1 MFYSGTPVLGASPIS
16 CPGKS
21 SDINMN
27 QENPVVAFIGI
38 VLFCKI
44 AYNILNEIL
53 IESINECKRLM
64 PFCIRSTEQV
74 CLERVSELTW
84 SGTISSSATAQ

>member
-1 MFYSGTPVLGASPIS
+1 MFYSGTPVLGALPIS

-27 QENPVVAFIGI
+27 QENPVVALIDF

-44 AYNILNEIL
+44 AYNISNEI
-53 IESINECKRLM
+53 SNDCVNECKRLM

-74 CLERVSELTW
+74 CLERVSELKW